1 MMRIDRSPEDKPGS
15 LLPDSKAIS
24 DSKVEENMTVKLTI
38 IGLGQIGASL
48 GLALANHKDQI
59 TTLGHDKS
67 PEKARKAQKQGAVE
81 SISYN
86 LPASIEK
93 ADVVV
98 LAIPF
103 NEIFETLKIV
113 ALDLRQDAVVMD
125 TSPVKS
131 AVAEW
136 AKELLPPMRHYIGLT
151 PALNPACLEDA
162 ALGLEAARA
171 DLFQNGVIAITAPQG
186 TAEGALKLASDLVVL
201 LGAQPF
207 FADLVEVDGVMASAH
222 LLPGLSAAAL
232 AETVTSQPGWSDIRK
247 IAGKAYSAA
256 TQPLDAEGSA
266 ALAEA
271 VLHNRASMLRL
282 LDEYIATLQSMRVN
296 IADENKKELRA
307 RLEAARRGR
316 AQWQLE
322 RNKGDW
328 LSVEYGRPEM
338 PKVGDILKQ
347 QIGGLDKLFGRGGR
361 KKPDED

>member
-1 MMRIDRSPEDKPGS
+1 
-15 LLPDSKAIS
+15 
-24 DSKVEENMTVKLTI
+24 MTVKITI

-48 GLALANHKDQI
+48 GLALANHKDQV

-67 PEKARKAQKQGAVE
+67 PETARKAQKRGAVE

-93 ADVVV
+93 ADVIV

-103 NEIFETLKIV
+103 DEIHETLKIIAQDV
-113 ALDLRQDAVVMD
+113 REDAVVMD
-125 TSPVKS
+125 TAPVKS

-136 AKELLPPMRHYIGLT
+136 ASELLPPRRHYIGLT
-151 PALNPACLEDA
+151 PALNPACLEDT
-162 ALGLEAARA
+162 ALGLNAARA

-186 TAEGALKLASDLVVL
+186 TVEGVLKLAANLVVL
-201 LGAQPF
+201 LGAQPL

-232 AETVTSQPGWSDIRK
+232 AETVTGQPGWSDIRK
-247 IAGKAYSAA
+247 MAGKPYSAT
-256 TQPLDAEGSA
+256 TQPLDGEEST

-271 VLHNRASMLRL
+271 VLQNRVNTIRV
-282 LDEYIATLQSMRVN
+282 LDEYVATLASLRKD
-296 IADENKKELRA
+296 IAEGNKKELQA
-307 RLEAARRGR
+307 RLERARRGR

-322 RNKGDW
+322 RLKGDW
-328 LSVEYGRPEM
+328 LSVEFGSQEM
-338 PKVGDILKQ
+338 PKIGDILKQ
-347 QIGGLDKLFGRGGR
+347 QVGGLDKLFGRGDK